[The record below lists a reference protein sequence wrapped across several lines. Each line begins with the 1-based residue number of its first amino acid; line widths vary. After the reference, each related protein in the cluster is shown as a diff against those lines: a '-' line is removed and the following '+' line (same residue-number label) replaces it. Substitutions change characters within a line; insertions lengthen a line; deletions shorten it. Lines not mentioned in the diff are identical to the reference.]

1 MPEQALLS
9 DPDHPDAVTYRH
21 AADAFR
27 SKDLET
33 VAATI
38 GDSVSWHIPGTSW
51 FARDFTGRDALLEFL
66 REAMERTRGT
76 FTLEDVYVAATDDH
90 VLAVQRFGASLDGAA
105 AEFDATSV
113 MRYEDGVQVERFI
126 HIHDIDAFDAFFCQ
140 F

>member
-1 MPEQALLS
+1 MPERAVLS
-9 DPDHPDAVTYRH
+9 DPDHPDAMTYRR

-27 SKDLET
+27 AKDLDT
-33 VAATI
+33 LAATI

-51 FARDFTGRDALLEFL
+51 FARDFTGRDALLAFL

-90 VLAVQRFGASLDGAA
+90 VLAVQRFGASLDGDAVG
-105 AEFDATSV
+105 FDVTSV

-126 HIHDIDAFDAFFCQ
+126 HIHDIEAFDVFFSQ